1 MPGGDGDDE
10 RGGGGEIGQPAAGD
24 WSDVSMVA
32 VNARLRA
39 FITEV
44 RARPEDD
51 ERPFSE
57 SDAMLA
63 SWAEEALARQEAA
76 ELKLAEVE
84 RQALRLAGGSSDRA
98 AQNHPFGRDRHNGRR
113 GDRPPG
119 RPRQC
124 RSRYHYGCARS
135 GRAGE
140 ARGNGAPTPEVW
152 RRREGAAD
160 VNDEPR
166 RMTYV
171 GSYEG
176 GTHHVIVPA
185 SVLRQADAAR
195 AEARKQGERE
205 TERLRLRHEA
215 LRAEATK
222 ATRSAKLVRRFKRA
236 LAALGSRARR

>member
-1 MPGGDGDDE
+1 M
-10 RGGGGEIGQPAAGD
+10 
-24 WSDVSMVA
+24 
-32 VNARLRA
+32 
-39 FITEV
+39 
-44 RARPEDD
+44 
-51 ERPFSE
+51 
-57 SDAMLA
+57 
-63 SWAEEALARQEAA
+63 
-76 ELKLAEVE
+76 
-84 RQALRLAGGSSDRA
+84 
-98 AQNHPFGRDRHNGRR
+98 
-113 GDRPPG
+113 
-119 RPRQC
+119 
-124 RSRYHYGCARS
+124 
-135 GRAGE
+135 
-140 ARGNGAPTPEVW
+140 
-152 RRREGAAD
+152 
-160 VNDEPR
+160 NDEPR